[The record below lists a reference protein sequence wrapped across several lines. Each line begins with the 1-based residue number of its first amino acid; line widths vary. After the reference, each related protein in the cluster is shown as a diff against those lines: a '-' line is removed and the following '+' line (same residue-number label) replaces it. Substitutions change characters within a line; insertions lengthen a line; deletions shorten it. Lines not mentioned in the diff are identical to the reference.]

1 MARSGNDTD
10 GTKIDM
16 APQTSGPGHR
26 GPVPTFL
33 LILVGYLYL
42 CCLLGVWTS
51 MSGLTGLALGLLA
64 ETVGLSWQGRSLRKT
79 TFRRMEVSGLLLL
92 LLCAAKPLLPWPAV
106 SYLIPTLE
114 FLSGLL
120 VGLGAASQAHRSGP
134 ERTLHAGRA
143 ISLALANLSMPLMVI
158 LGLRLLGKTIPL
170 TPLDAGTADAIGST
184 LALCGVGLSATSAL
198 MRLSGPRRSP
208 LSYAYSLLLLGPGL
222 CSLLQSWLPVSGPL
236 LGWSC
241 LLWAGAPVL
250 LSSLMVQRERAGW
263 DEALLSIAAAFG
275 TCAFLLWQ
283 RGFYGSGSVIYPLD
297 EKQPLLVP
305 TALVLAIV
313 SCVSLVRLGRASATE
328 DGATER
334 VSTQACPKQDLQTMA
349 HELGLSS
356 REGDVLTGIVAGE
369 TVRETSSRLGLSMGT
384 VSTYRSR
391 ICKKAGVKGTP
402 ALLALIA
409 RRQSEQGKEARL
421 ERQPTRRGS
430 GPLGDVRQALAIV
443 TLSFSA
449 LPLGFVAWYPSSIE
463 HEKPIVT
470 IGLLVGIL
478 VGEAYGA
485 HRRPAQGQPDGGG
498 KRCAGALPW
507 LMLTFQWLL
516 VLLVE
521 SRMRALSNW
530 GWLTCFACGLAGAL
544 AATPDIPADA
554 DPSQRRL
561 PLPSGML
568 ALALAGFLAGIAS
581 SWFCVMDTRSPVLA
595 LGPVVC
601 ALPLLATLL
610 LRERKGAAN
619 LTLGVSAP
627 FFVGVFCGTG
637 PLDGLL
643 PVAQSAVTY
652 ALLFV
657 AASAL
662 ATVAVT
668 LTLRDF
674 RAMARLREAEGA
686 QPAEAW
692 LRGHGLSEAECAV
705 ALRLGQGLD
714 VSAIADELCLARS
727 TVATQRQKTYG
738 KLDVHSQRELI
749 ALLTSRR
756 G

>member
-1 MARSGNDTD
+1 MTRSGNDTD
-10 GTKIDM
+10 GTKTDM

-79 TFRRMEVSGLLLL
+79 TFRRMKVSGLLLL
-92 LLCAAKPLLPWPAV
+92 LLCTAKPLSPWPAV

-120 VGLGAASQAHRSGP
+120 VGLGTASQAHRSGP
-134 ERTLHAGRA
+134 ERTFYAGRA

-184 LALCGVGLSATSAL
+184 LALCGVGLSAASTL

-263 DEALLSIAAAFG
+263 DEALLSIAAACG

-283 RGFYGSGSVIYPLD
+283 RGFYGGGSVIYPLD

-409 RRQSEQGKEARL
+409 HRQSEQGEEARL
-421 ERQPTRRGS
+421 ERRPTRRGS

-443 TLSFSA
+443 ALSFSA

-463 HEKPIVT
+463 H
-470 IGLLVGIL
+470 
-478 VGEAYGA
+478 
-485 HRRPAQGQPDGGG
+485 
-498 KRCAGALPW
+498 
-507 LMLTFQWLL
+507 
-516 VLLVE
+516 
-521 SRMRALSNW
+521 
-530 GWLTCFACGLAGAL
+530 
-544 AATPDIPADA
+544 
-554 DPSQRRL
+554 
-561 PLPSGML
+561 
-568 ALALAGFLAGIAS
+568 
-581 SWFCVMDTRSPVLA
+581 
-595 LGPVVC
+595 
-601 ALPLLATLL
+601 
-610 LRERKGAAN
+610 
-619 LTLGVSAP
+619 
-627 FFVGVFCGTG
+627 
-637 PLDGLL
+637 
-643 PVAQSAVTY
+643 
-652 ALLFV
+652 
-657 AASAL
+657 
-662 ATVAVT
+662 
-668 LTLRDF
+668 
-674 RAMARLREAEGA
+674 
-686 QPAEAW
+686 
-692 LRGHGLSEAECAV
+692 
-705 ALRLGQGLD
+705 
-714 VSAIADELCLARS
+714 
-727 TVATQRQKTYG
+727 
-738 KLDVHSQRELI
+738 
-749 ALLTSRR
+749 
-756 G
+756 